1 MVAATATAAVTGM
14 APVVKNSM
22 KKADLYWS
30 ASSNLI
36 PISGE

>member
-1 MVAATATAAVTGM
+1 MVAAAAMAATDM